1 MGFERR
7 NATAVALRR
16 DVPPLPE
23 RDHLLDDRPYLL
35 GLRLGGLD
43 PAMLDQ
49 RARQVGIER
58 LPMGRVAPK
67 LPACP
72 LVPHRSSLSRR
83 GGSGLSALRAKN
95 GKAHGAS
102 HGRARHEWRGAGEG
116 PA

>member
-7 NATAVALRR
+7 NATPGAAPRR
-16 DVPPLPE
+16 PPLPE

-35 GLRLGGLD
+35 GVRLGGLD

-72 LVPHRSSLSRR
+72 LAPHRSSLSRR
-83 GGSGLSALRAKN
+83 GGSGREP
-95 GKAHGAS
+95 GAVS
-102 HGRARHEWRGAGEG
+102 LTSSIDFLPKYCQRR
-116 PA
+116 